1 MRILSCILRILR
13 RFHGLPWIGITR
25 DSSQLI
31 VYPLVHIIIIKNEIP
46 TYPTCHVPLRDK
58 CLEGQ
63 SFEPRTF
70 DLSLGSFNSSVAI
83 TGSLIIGGLLVFSAV
98 LYALDIYATSRIDRM
113 LIYNRF
119 SNAYEP
125 TDYADFLAGAYADY
139 SDVGT
144 YRRRRRRQ
152 ATEGTKLSPNNSRVM
167 GLINLAFAIY
177 NAADES
183 LRVPECRKKLV
194 CEVYSRPDD
203 VLGDGYLGKT
213 IKKGIEYLP
222 YIQEKY
228 NENRPCKTKSATCN
242 HLEKVLSGMNVN
254 KEHDDSKK
262 ETSSK
267 ERR

>member
-1 MRILSCILRILR
+1 MRSLLILLAMYLS
-13 RFHGLPWIGITR
+13 GT
-25 DSSQLI
+25 
-31 VYPLVHIIIIKNEIP
+31 NA
-46 TYPTCHVPLRDK
+46 
-58 CLEGQ
+58 LEGQ

-113 LIYNRF
+113 LVDSFGPQIYNRF

-228 NENRPCKTKSATCN
+228 NVASEILDGKKDAEENRPCKTKSATCN